1 MYTFF
6 LNRKKEYMWVQYL
19 HAGYYVQIRINM
31 AQKEITVFS
40 TSDLFYGYTS
50 ILGLIFYFFINSVN
64 KLERF
69 ISFWWSSSKL
79 ISWEVLQKWYTLIEI
94 YWYQKHNAEEGCIR
108 TSCGFQFLFCTCSS
122 GKIFYCL
129 EVRV

>member
-50 ILGLIFYFFINSVN
+50 ILGLVFYFFINSVN

-69 ISFWWSSSKL
+69 ISF
-79 ISWEVLQKWYTLIEI
+79 
-94 YWYQKHNAEEGCIR
+94 
-108 TSCGFQFLFCTCSS
+108 
-122 GKIFYCL
+122 
-129 EVRV
+129 